1 MRNFVIF
8 AYTIISRRMCLPAG
22 GGIPREGDVLSTRP
36 LMIGKHR
43 ALLSD
48 RKGAI
53 AVAGGGSF

>member
-48 RKGAI
+48 STRI
-53 AVAGGGSF
+53 PYCRR